1 LKAKD
6 SMDDRLELLNL
17 YRNDPC
23 RVLPNAFWK
32 SVRRNG
38 RGSRLSIRR
47 DPAGE
52 LLALALWQGA
62 HLMALWSTDLCE
74 CPLTTGQI
82 SKLPFVLTHD
92 RCVALFSDRKFSR
105 TEAYFRLVHKGQPQ
119 EYRIPSGFTF
129 RKVDPHRDIQSVA
142 EFINSCYAD
151 IQVNREI
158 VRSWLKH
165 PVYDPG
171 LWIWVADEQTGQM
184 AGLGIAEFD
193 PQVPEASLEWIQVH
207 PHYQRRGL
215 GKAIVTA
222 LLQRVS
228 DNVLFTT
235 VSGKVDSAAQPEK
248 LYRNCGFSGNDVWWL
263 LSA

>member
-1 LKAKD
+1 
-6 SMDDRLELLNL
+6 MDDIKGLLSL
-17 YRNDPC
+17 YREDPC
-23 RVLPNAFWK
+23 RTLPNAFWK
-32 SVRRNG
+32 SVRGDG
-38 RGSRLSIRR
+38 RGSRLIIQR
-47 DPAGE
+47 DPAGK
-52 LLALALWQGA
+52 LATFALWHGS
-62 HLMALWSTDLCE
+62 HLMALWGQDPGE
-74 CPLTTGQI
+74 CLLTAEEI
-82 SKLPFVLTHD
+82 SKVPFALVHD

-129 RKVDPHRDIQSVA
+129 RKVDPQSEIQSVA
-142 EFINSCYAD
+142 EFINACYAD

-171 LWIWVADEQTGQM
+171 LWIWIADEQTGQM

-207 PHYQRRGL
+207 PHFQRRGL
-215 GKAIVTA
+215 GRAIVMA

-228 DNVLFTT
+228 GSVLFTT
-235 VSGKVDSAAQPEK
+235 VSGKVNSAAQPEK

-263 LSA
+263 LRA